1 MSGQPMSNANFR
13 RATGIHRLLLR
24 LSGGRVG
31 HHLAGMKVVVLH
43 TVGRTSGLPR
53 ETVLSTPIRSSTG
66 VVLVASKGG
75 SHGQPDWYLNLQKTP
90 DVELTIDG
98 ECRPYRARTVSPEEK
113 ADLWPRIVT
122 AYKGYAAYQERTQRD
137 IPVVLCEPRRG

>member
-1 MSGQPMSNANFR
+1 MSGQPMSDANFR

-53 ETVLSTPIRSSTG
+53 ETVLSTPIPEPTG

-75 SHGQPDWYLNLQKTP
+75 SHGHPDWYLNLQKAP

-98 ECRPYRARTVSPEEK
+98 ERHPYRARTVSPKEK

-122 AYKGYAAYQERTQRD
+122 AYKGYAGYQERTERD
-137 IPVVLCEPRRG
+137 IPVVLCEPRSG